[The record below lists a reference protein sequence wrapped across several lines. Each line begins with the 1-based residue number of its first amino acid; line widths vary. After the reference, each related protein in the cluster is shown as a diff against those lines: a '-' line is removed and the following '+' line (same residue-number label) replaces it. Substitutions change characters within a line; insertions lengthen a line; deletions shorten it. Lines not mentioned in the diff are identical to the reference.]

1 MIKFIEENKSID
13 TTYVTETYFFHE
25 NEDLTSFFYSEI
37 KSNNYFII
45 TEITKNQYNN
55 KIGFYQFFIDKNKYI
70 KIYIF
75 PKTVS
80 INIYAEKEEL
90 IEFFNIYFK
99 EYLRLKKKYHNYKGY
114 KEVKDNILDIDLNNV
129 SNIEEYI
136 ISKYRRSLIE
146 IINFFKKHN
155 KELITS
161 NSFYSQ
167 DITNSLDIKKNV
179 FEINKSKI
187 HQREDII
194 LNYSKI
200 AEISLG
206 VIKIFSNLKIPFF
219 NNSNLSIEVKSL
231 NNLLKKVIKN
241 RYIFNQNISSRAKIQ
256 KCLNSKIFNK
266 NSKLLLLKS
275 NLIFLLGW
283 ETTNSNI
290 KINDIDSIWFS
301 TEYMYEL
308 TVLEYLENLKSTKK
322 FNSLTKATKNY
333 NVIIEGEIQG
343 SINSI
348 PDFIIESEDI
358 LYIIDAKWKIIYDIN
373 SINFL
378 DILKANRDSII
389 HNKESKKLKIIIF
402 YPLIHLD
409 KSLYSGKNIS
419 YDYEHSPNF
428 QIHELQLL
436 DNNNNLSKV
445 NCNWF

>member
-13 TTYVTETYFFHE
+13 TTFVTETYFFHE

-80 INIYAEKEEL
+80 INIYTGKEEL

-99 EYLRLKKKYHNYKGY
+99 EYLRLKKKYHIDKGY
-114 KEVKDNILDIDLNNV
+114 KEVKDNILDIDLNNA
-129 SNIEEYI
+129 SIIEEYI
-136 ISKYRRSLIE
+136 ISKYRKSLIE

-155 KELITS
+155 KEVITS
-161 NSFYSQ
+161 KNFFSQ
-167 DITNSLDIKKNV
+167 DITSSLDIKKNV

-187 HQREDII
+187 HQREDMI

-219 NNSNLSIEVKSL
+219 NNSELTNEVKSL

-256 KCLNSKIFNK
+256 KNINSKVFNN
-266 NSKLLLLKS
+266 NSKLLALKS

-283 ETTNSNI
+283 ETPNSNI
-290 KINDIDSIWFS
+290 KINNIDSIWFS

-308 TVLEYLENLKSTKK
+308 RVLEYLENLKISKK
-322 FNSLTKATKNY
+322 FNLLTKATKNY
-333 NVIIEGEIQG
+333 NVLIDGEIQG

-348 PDFIIESEDI
+348 PDFIVVSEDT
-358 LYIIDAKWKIIYDIN
+358 LYIIDAKWKIIDDTN
-373 SINFL
+373 SIKFL
-378 DILKANRDSII
+378 DILKAHRDSIV
-389 HNKESKKLKIIIF
+389 HNKDYKKLKIIIF
-402 YPLIHLD
+402 YPLIYMD
-409 KSLYSGKNIS
+409 KSIYSGKNIT
-419 YDYEHSPNF
+419 YDYEESPNF

-436 DNNNNLSKV
+436 KSNNIPEES
-445 NCNWF
+445 CNWF